1 MTYRD
6 VIHDNYQIFNV
17 MKTEMWEQVK
27 RIKAIKLF
35 PGKII
40 GSSKDQTKQDV
51 LGGIQIVYELKN

>member
-1 MTYRD
+1 
-6 VIHDNYQIFNV
+6 